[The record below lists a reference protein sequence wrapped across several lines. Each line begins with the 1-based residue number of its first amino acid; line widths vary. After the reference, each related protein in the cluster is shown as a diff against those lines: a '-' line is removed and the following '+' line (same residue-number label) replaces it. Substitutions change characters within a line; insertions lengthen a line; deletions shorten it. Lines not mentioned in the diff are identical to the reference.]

1 MPFRRHQKFTA
12 LKKYIVPAIA
22 ALLGISVA
30 CSRQGTDA
38 NAQLP
43 EWIEPDS
50 AAAIH
55 SRLLSDFSLTLEE
68 GLALI
73 REQHPQVTID
83 SLRDFAAKHYVEIK
97 EIDGI
102 ERMHRKSPR
111 NLNLLNPAYNGGWK
125 MRGWNASAARIS
137 YADSV
142 IKNSRGA
149 LADGGKHRVRIR
161 FEINVPADSALIGDT
176 LRVWMPFPMATDR
189 QTDVRLVQASQGHII
204 STPEQSM
211 HSTIYMEAPA
221 DSAGNAFSYEA
232 EFTTCGAY
240 VSPSRILA
248 DIKDYDKDSEIYR
261 KYTAFD
267 NPHII
272 PLDSLANAIV
282 GDETNPYM
290 TPQKSAPPKKSN
302 PDAGSSRPMAL

>member
-1 MPFRRHQKFTA
+1 MSIQPAESILPQGVPFRRHQKFTA

-161 FEINVPADSALIGDT
+161 
-176 LRVWMPFPMATDR
+176 
-189 QTDVRLVQASQGHII
+189 
-204 STPEQSM
+204 
-211 HSTIYMEAPA
+211 
-221 DSAGNAFSYEA
+221 
-232 EFTTCGAY
+232 
-240 VSPSRILA
+240 
-248 DIKDYDKDSEIYR
+248 
-261 KYTAFD
+261 
-267 NPHII
+267 
-272 PLDSLANAIV
+272 
-282 GDETNPYM
+282 
-290 TPQKSAPPKKSN
+290 
-302 PDAGSSRPMAL
+302 